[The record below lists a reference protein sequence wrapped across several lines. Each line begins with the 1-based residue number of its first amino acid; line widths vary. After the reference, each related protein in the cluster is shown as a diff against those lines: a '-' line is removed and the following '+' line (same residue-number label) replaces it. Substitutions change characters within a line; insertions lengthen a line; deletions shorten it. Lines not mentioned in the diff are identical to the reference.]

1 MNHRWNASA
10 IAKLGLLTAV
20 AIVLGY
26 FEHLLPVTGIPG
38 VKLGLANTVLL
49 YALYLLDVPS
59 VILLMFLK
67 VGISGLLYGG
77 PAAMLY
83 SFAGGVLSVVV
94 MILARKNRGLSVIG
108 VSVLGAVAHNVAQ
121 MLIACFFI
129 EMRAILAY
137 LPVLLV
143 AAALTG
149 TLTGLIAR
157 YTFRGL
163 NPKAAHDLQQKKDA
177 ASGSTKNPQH
187 PEERAQTQ
195 QKSNEQCKTRLD

>member
-1 MNHRWNASA
+1 MSRRWNASA

-49 YALYLLDVPS
+49 YALYLLDIPS
-59 VILLMFLK
+59 AILLMFLK
-67 VGISGLLYGG
+67 VGVSGLLFGG

-83 SFAGGVLSVVV
+83 SFAGGVLSLIV
-94 MILARKNRGLSVIG
+94 MIFARKMPGLSVVG
-108 VSVLGAVAHNVAQ
+108 VSIMGAVSHNIAQ
-121 MLIACFFI
+121 MLVAVFVV
-129 EMRAILAY
+129 ETRAILAY
-137 LPVLLV
+137 LPILLF
-143 AAALTG
+143 AAAVTG

-163 NPKAAHDLQQKKDA
+163 HPKTTEQSDPAKI
-177 ASGSTKNPQH
+177 STQN
-187 PEERAQTQ
+187 ER
-195 QKSNEQCKTRLD
+195 KS